1 MISHLGNRDEPAM
14 GRTKE
19 VVTSAAERE
28 PGLIRVADVQV
39 GERLRPL
46 DQDALE
52 RLIASIRTIGLQKPI
67 TVRPG
72 DGWGLYRLVA
82 GYHRLKAVE
91 ALGEPVIAATVVEWD
106 DRTARMW
113 EIAETLHRADLSA
126 LERSEHIAEW
136 ARLATERQA
145 LQAVHLEPLESR
157 RADGRGHRREGGERA
172 AARELGLDRL
182 TLRRAKQVAALSPE
196 AKAAAIECGL
206 HTNQAALLAVA
217 AVPNAQQVA
226 AVKDLAQEKR
236 EGRKAKRAEAKPEAH
251 GPEAH
256 GPEALA
262 QALWKPLITTPQI
275 EQIHAATSFA
285 QIETLLEQIHDETV
299 LCLFTVAFR
308 RLVQNRMGA
317 RLRFLNG
324 TDEACLEPHEVEER
338 DGLRRLEAQGGIPLP
353 DLCDWVD
360 DVQEAVRD
368 IVWRGDLLPS
378 LDETGPQNQRRKVVF
393 GYRQVKAAEGEGR
406 LEARHRDARTP

>member
-1 MISHLGNRDEPAM
+1 M
-14 GRTKE
+14 GWTKE
-19 VVTSAAERE
+19 VVRSAAERE
-28 PGLIRVADVQV
+28 PGLIRVADIQV

-52 RLIASIRTIGLQKPI
+52 RLIASIRTVGLQTPI

-91 ALGEPVIAATVVEWD
+91 ALGEPVIAATVVEWE

-113 EIAETLHRADLSA
+113 EIAENLHRADLSA

-136 ARLATERQA
+136 DRLATEKQA
-145 LQAVHLEPLESR
+145 LQAVQGEPLESR

-182 TLRRAKQVAALSPE
+182 KLRRAKQVAALSPE

-236 EGRKAKRAEAKPEAH
+236 EGKAKRAAAKPEAH
-251 GPEAH
+251 E
-256 GPEALA
+256 PEALA

-285 QIETLLEQIHDETV
+285 QIETLLEQIDDETV

-308 RLVQNRMGA
+308 RLVQTRIGA
-317 RLRFLNG
+317 RLRSLNG
-324 TDEACLEPHEVEER
+324 KDAASLNGKDAACLEPHEVEER
-338 DGLRRLEAQGGIPLP
+338 DGLRRLEAQGGLPLP

-378 LDETGPQNQRRKVVF
+378 LDETGPQNQRRKVVL
-393 GYRQVKAAEGEGR
+393 GYRRVKAAEWEGR
-406 LEARHRDARTP
+406 LEARHRDVRTP

>member
-1 MISHLGNRDEPAM
+1 MDEPAM

-19 VVTSAAERE
+19 VVRSAAERE
-28 PGLIRVADVQV
+28 PGLIRVADIQV

-52 RLIASIRTIGLQKPI
+52 RLIASIRTIGLQNPI

-91 ALGEPVIAATVVEWD
+91 ALGEPVIAATVVEWE

-126 LERSEHIAEW
+126 LERSEPIAEW
-136 ARLATERQA
+136 DRLAAEKPA
-145 LQAVHLEPLESR
+145 LQAVQGEPLESR

-182 TLRRAKQVAALSPE
+182 KLRRAKQVAALSPE

-206 HTNQAALLAVA
+206 HTNQAALLTVA
-217 AVPNAQQVA
+217 AVPKAQQVA
-226 AVKDLAQEKR
+226 AVKDLAQERR
-236 EGRKAKRAEAKPEAH
+236 EGKAKRAEAKSEAH

-256 GPEALA
+256 GSEALE
-262 QALWKPLITTPQI
+262 QALWKPLITTPQV

-285 QIETLLEQIHDETV
+285 QIETLLEQIDDKTV

-308 RLVQNRMGA
+308 RLVQTRIGA
-317 RLRFLNG
+317 RLRSLNG
-324 TDEACLEPHEVEER
+324 KDAACLNRVYFEDR
-338 DGLRRLEAQGGIPLP
+338 SFSSSGLR
-353 DLCDWVD
+353 V
-360 DVQEAVRD
+360 
-368 IVWRGDLLPS
+368 S
-378 LDETGPQNQRRKVVF
+378 LTQRRS
-393 GYRQVKAAEGEGR
+393 AM
-406 LEARHRDARTP
+406 T

>member
-1 MISHLGNRDEPAM
+1 M
-14 GRTKE
+14 GWTKE
-19 VVTSAAERE
+19 VVRSAAERE
-28 PGLIRVADVQV
+28 PGLIRVADIQV

-52 RLIASIRTIGLQKPI
+52 GLIASIRTIGLQNPI

-91 ALGEPVIAATVVEWD
+91 ALGEPVIAVTVVEWE

-113 EIAETLHRADLSA
+113 EIAENLHRADLSA

-136 ARLATERQA
+136 DRLATEKPA
-145 LQAVHLEPLESR
+145 LQAVQGEPLESR

-182 TLRRAKQVAALSPE
+182 KLRRAKQVAALSPE

-236 EGRKAKRAEAKPEAH
+236 EGKAKRAAAKPEAH
-251 GPEAH
+251 E
-256 GPEALA
+256 PEALA

-285 QIETLLEQIHDETV
+285 QIETLLEQIDDETV

-308 RLVQNRMGA
+308 RLVQTRIGA
-317 RLRFLNG
+317 RLRSLNG
-324 TDEACLEPHEVEER
+324 KDAACLEPHEVEER

-378 LDETGPQNQRRKVVF
+378 LDETGPQNQRRKVVL
-393 GYRQVKAAEGEGR
+393 GYRRVKAAEWEVR
-406 LEARHRDARTP
+406 LEARHRDARTPGCSPRPG

>member
-1 MISHLGNRDEPAM
+1 M
-14 GRTKE
+14 GWTKE
-19 VVTSAAERE
+19 VVRSAAERE
-28 PGLIRVADVQV
+28 PGLIRVADIQV

-52 RLIASIRTIGLQKPI
+52 RLIASIRTIGLQNPI

-82 GYHRLKAVE
+82 GYHRLRAVE

-113 EIAETLHRADLSA
+113 EIAENLHRADLSA

-136 ARLATERQA
+136 DRLATEKQA
-145 LQAVHLEPLESR
+145 LQAVQGEPLESR

-182 TLRRAKQVAALSPE
+182 KLRRAKQVAALSPE

-206 HTNQAALLAVA
+206 HTNQAALLTVA

-226 AVKDLAQEKR
+226 VVKDLAQEKR
-236 EGRKAKRAEAKPEAH
+236 EGKAKRAVAK
-251 GPEAH
+251 PEAH

-285 QIETLLEQIHDETV
+285 QIETLLEQIDDETV

-308 RLVQNRMGA
+308 RLVQTRIGA
-317 RLRFLNG
+317 RLRSLNG
-324 TDEACLEPHEVEER
+324 KDAASLNGKDAACLEPHEVEER

-378 LDETGPQNQRRKVVF
+378 LDETGPQNQRRKVVL
-393 GYRQVKAAEGEGR
+393 GYRRVKAAEWEGR
-406 LEARHRDARTP
+406 LEARHRDVRTPGCSPRPG